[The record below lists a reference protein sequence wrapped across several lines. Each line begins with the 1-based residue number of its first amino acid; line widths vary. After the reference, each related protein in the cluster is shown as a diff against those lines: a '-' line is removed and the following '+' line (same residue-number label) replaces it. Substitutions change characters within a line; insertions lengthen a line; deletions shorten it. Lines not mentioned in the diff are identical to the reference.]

1 MYIRSS
7 SRLSLIERPMM
18 RVCSDVMLGLGS
30 LEGYAAYADAGMYD
44 DGK

>member
-30 LEGYAAYADAGMYD
+30 LEGYADAGMYD